1 MKSRWIRGRPGRR
14 RGPEPPAEV
23 PPLSPADVVLAVRAE
38 QAARPPEW
46 CLDDMELVQVAA
58 GAWPGERRDA
68 GVRMTWH
75 QGPSRFGLLISWHR
89 LVRRSCSSAAVPSYL
104 DLAIDEPHAA
114 GLDST
119 VLWFLDLPSGLH

>member
-1 MKSRWIRGRPGRR
+1 MDPGPTGAEAWSGATRGGPSAVTCGR
-14 RGPEPPAEV
+14 GFAV
-23 PPLSPADVVLAVRAE
+23 PAE

-46 CLDDMELVQVAA
+46 CLDDIDLVQVAA
-58 GAWPGERRDA
+58 DAWPGERRDV

-75 QGPSRFGLLISWHR
+75 QGPSRFGLLISRGTAW
-89 LVRRSCSSAAVPSYL
+89 SGSSSAAVPSYL

-114 GLDST
+114 RLDST